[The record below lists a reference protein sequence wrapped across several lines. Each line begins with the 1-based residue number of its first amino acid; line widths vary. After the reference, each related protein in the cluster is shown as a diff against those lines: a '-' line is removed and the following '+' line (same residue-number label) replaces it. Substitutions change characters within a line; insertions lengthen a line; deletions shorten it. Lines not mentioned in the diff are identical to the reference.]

1 MNAINRVFFNI
12 LKPIKG
18 INMGGGVEAVAEK
31 IHVPPM
37 LDILTFNGAIQKAI
51 DSLPEQG
58 TISSRADL
66 IRIFGK
72 ISVDPPSIHETSTV
86 FRDDLISVSGWNASK
101 VTDSRVSNIITK
113 VKTLPKHFRDQ
124 AQIVIDKIEGH
135 RKEYG
140 GLENA
145 TATAYGQALL
155 DIVAASEKYN
165 LW

>member
-12 LKPIKG
+12 LKPIEG
-18 INMGGGVEAVAEK
+18 INMGGVEAVAEK

-66 IRIFGK
+66 IRVFGR
-72 ISVDPPSIHETSTV
+72 IGVEPPPIQASSGE
-86 FRDDLISVSGWNASK
+86 FRDDLLRVSGWNAHK
-101 VTDSRVSNIITK
+101 VTDSRLSRIIEK
-113 VKTLPKHFRDQ
+113 VATLPKHFRDQ